1 MKEDK
6 NLIAYC
12 GLYCGDC
19 YMYQGKIADL
29 ARDLRKELRQVK
41 FEKSAELLSK
51 LSFFKTLKNYRQCY
65 DVLGTLVRFRC
76 KRTCRDGGGPPFCKM
91 RICCQKKGI
100 KGCWKCV
107 EFETCKKLDF
117 LKPVHGD
124 AHLKNLRIL
133 KKQGTKE
140 FLKGKKYW

>member
-1 MKEDK
+1 MKEAK

-19 YMYQGKIADL
+19 YMYQSKIADL
-29 ARDLRKELRQVK
+29 ARDLRKELRQAK

-51 LSFFKTLKNYRQCY
+51 LPFFKPLINYRQCY

-76 KRTCRDGGGPPFCKM
+76 KKTCRDGGGPPFCKM
-91 RICCQKKGI
+91 RICCQKKDFN
-100 KGCWKCV
+100 GCWECV
-107 EFETCKKLDF
+107 EFETCEKLNF
-117 LKPVHGD
+117 LKPVHND
-124 AHLKNLRIL
+124 AHRKNLRII
-133 KKQGTKE
+133 KKQGTKK

>member
-1 MKEDK
+1 MKNNK
-6 NLIAYC
+6 KLIAYC

-29 ARDLRKELRQVK
+29 ARDLRKELRQTK

-51 LSFFKTLKNYRQCY
+51 IPFFKTLKNYRQCY

-76 KRTCRDGGGPPFCKM
+76 KRTCRKGGGPPFCKM
-91 RICCQKKGI
+91 RICCQKKGF
-100 KGCWKCV
+100 KGCWECV
-107 EFETCKKLDF
+107 EFETCEKLNF
-117 LKPVHGD
+117 LKAVHND
-124 AHLKNLRIL
+124 AHLKNLRII
-133 KKQGTKE
+133 KKQGTKK